1 MKRIY
6 RFVYFISSCIIYI
19 LLGIFEFFY
28 LNNLVDILS
37 TSYLIHVFF
46 MFLTLLVINPIIT
59 FKLISLIPIKPI
71 KKIKSLN
78 EELKQEVNN
87 GTIKS
92 V

>member
-1 MKRIY
+1 
-6 RFVYFISSCIIYI
+6 
-19 LLGIFEFFY
+19 
-28 LNNLVDILS
+28 
-37 TSYLIHVFF
+37 